1 MAQDIDWRPQTGE
14 IPTGPGVY
22 RFLDSNGRVLY
33 VGKAKSLRARLS
45 NYFGP
50 LDSLHERTRRMVT
63 TAVDVKWV
71 IVKSEYEALQLEF
84 MWIKQFDPPFNVVFK
99 DDKSYPYL
107 AVSLS
112 DAFPRAFIT
121 RNRELKGVKFF
132 GPYTN
137 AWAVRET
144 LDTLLKVYPVRS
156 CTQGVFDRAK
166 RTGRACL
173 LGDIGKCAAPCV
185 GRVTSDEHKQIA
197 RDFIDFMG
205 GGDTRIVADLKK
217 RMVSA
222 SEEQQYELAAQ
233 LRDDY
238 QALEKVLEKSTV
250 VFTDQTDADLFGIE
264 HDDLAAAVSQFIVRG
279 GRIRGVRGWVVDKEL
294 ERDLPELVE
303 YVLQNVYESPAGAE
317 PIEVPRE
324 VLVPELPEDA
334 KELARWLGEK
344 RGSKVDLRV
353 PQRGDKAALAKTAL
367 TNAKHALLLYK
378 SRRTTDFT
386 ARAEALTALQNAL
399 GLSDAPLRIECFD
412 ISHLGGTNV
421 VASMVVFEDGLPK
434 KDQYRHFAIEETT
447 DDTDSIYQVLMRRLK
462 YLREPEPEQPVTE
475 FGPDGEIVETG
486 KPRARFAY
494 RPNLLIVDGGQPQ
507 VNAAARAL
515 RDSGVTDLAVVGI
528 AKRLEELWLPEEPFP
543 VILPRGADELFL
555 VQRLRDEAHRF
566 AISYQRKKRSGS
578 IASQLEQISGLG
590 EKRVKALLKHFGS
603 AKRLK
608 QASADEIS
616 EVAGIGPVLAQ
627 QIVAEIGD
635 PLA

>member
-1 MAQDIDWRPQTGE
+1 MAQELDWRPQTGE
-14 IPTGPGVY
+14 IPVGPGVY
-22 RFLDSNGRVLY
+22 RFLDANGRVLY

-63 TAVDVKWV
+63 TACDVKWV
-71 IVKSEYEALQLEF
+71 IVKTEYEALQLEF

-99 DDKSYPYL
+99 DDKSYPYM
-107 AVSLS
+107 AVSIS
-112 DAFPRAFIT
+112 DAFPRVFIT
-121 RNRELKGVKFF
+121 RNREMKGVKYF
-132 GPYTN
+132 GPYTQ

-144 LDTLLKVYPVRS
+144 VDTLLKVYPVRS
-156 CTQGVFDRAK
+156 CSQGVFDRAK
-166 RTGRACL
+166 RSGRPCL

-185 GRVTSDEHKQIA
+185 GRVTSDQHKAIA

-205 GGDTRIVADLKK
+205 GGDTKIVAELKK
-217 RMVSA
+217 RMLAA
-222 SEEQQYELAAQ
+222 SDDQQYELAAQ

-238 QALEKVLEKSTV
+238 VALERVLEKSTV
-250 VFTDQTDADLFGIE
+250 VFTDQTDADLFAIA
-264 HDDLAAAVSQFIVRG
+264 HDELAAAVAQFIVRG

-294 ERDLPELVE
+294 ERDLGELVE
-303 YVLQNVYESPAGAE
+303 YVLQNVYDSPEGAE

-324 VLVPELPEDA
+324 VLVPELPED
-334 KELARWLGEK
+334 KTELSRWLSER

-367 TNAKHALLLYK
+367 TNAKHSLMMYK
-378 SRRTTDFT
+378 NRRTSDFT
-386 ARAEALTALQNAL
+386 ARADALSALQSAL
-399 GLSDAPLRIECFD
+399 GLPEAPLRIECFD

-434 KDQYRHFAIEETT
+434 KDQYRHFAIAETT

-462 YLREPEPEQPVTE
+462 YLAEPETPQQDAAPS
-475 FGPDGEIVETG
+475 
-486 KPRARFAY
+486 RFAY

-528 AKRLEELWLPEEPFP
+528 AKRLEELWLPDDDYP

-566 AISYQRKKRSGS
+566 AISFQRKKRSGS
-578 IASQLEQISGLG
+578 IASQLGSINGLG
-590 EKRVKALLKHFGS
+590 EKRVNALLKHFGS

-608 QASADEIS
+608 QATAEEIA

-627 QIVAEIGD
+627 QIVEAVGE
-635 PLA
+635 

>member
-1 MAQDIDWRPQTGE
+1 MAQEIDWRPQTGE
-14 IPTGPGVY
+14 IPTQPGVY
-22 RFLDSNGRVLY
+22 RFLDAGGRVLY
-33 VGKAKSLRARLS
+33 VGKAKNLRARLT

-71 IVKSEYEALQLEF
+71 IVKTEYEALQLEF
-84 MWIKQFDPPFNVVFK
+84 MWIKQFDPPFNVRFK

-107 AVSLS
+107 AISTS
-112 DAFPRAFIT
+112 EAYPRVFIS
-121 RNRELKGVKFF
+121 RNREMKGVKYF
-132 GPYTN
+132 GPYTQ
-137 AWAVRET
+137 AWTVRET
-144 LDTLLKVYPVRS
+144 LDTLLKVYPMRS
-156 CTQGVFDRAK
+156 CTQGIFDRAK
-166 RTGRACL
+166 KSGRPCL

-185 GRVTSDEHKQIA
+185 GRVTSDEHRAISKQ
-197 RDFIDFMG
+197 FIDFMG
-205 GGDTRIVADLKK
+205 GSDTKMVAELKAK
-217 RMVSA
+217 MLQA
-222 SEEQQYELAAQ
+222 SEEQNYEYAAR
-233 LRDDY
+233 LRDDIV
-238 QALEKVLEKSTV
+238 ALEAVLSKSTV
-250 VFTDQTDADLFGIE
+250 VFTDQTDADLFAIA

-303 YVLQNVYESPAGAE
+303 YVLQNVYESPEGAE

-324 VLVPELPEDA
+324 VLVPELPDDST
-334 KELARWLGEK
+334 ELAKWLGER

-378 SRRTTDFT
+378 SRRTADFT
-386 ARAEALTALQNAL
+386 ARADALSALQRAL
-399 GLSDAPLRIECFD
+399 NLPEAPLRIECFD
-412 ISHLGGTNV
+412 ISHLSGTNV

-462 YLREPEPEQPVTE
+462 YLVEPETPAEP
-475 FGPDGEIVETG
+475 GS
-486 KPRARFAY
+486 KPARFAY

-515 RDSGVTDLAVVGI
+515 KDSGITDLAVVGI
-528 AKRLEELWLPEEPFP
+528 AKRLEELWLPEDPFP
-543 VILPRGADELFL
+543 VILPRGADELFM

-578 IASQLEQISGLG
+578 IASQLNDISGLG
-590 EKRVKALLKHFGS
+590 EKRVTALLKRFGS

-608 QASADEIS
+608 QATLDEIS
-616 EVAGIGPVLAQ
+616 EVAGIGPILAQ
-627 QIVAEIGD
+627 QIIDAIGE
-635 PLA
+635 